1 MQRRSVLQALL
12 AAAVGAPLAARAAV
26 PTIDVYKSASCGC
39 CSGWVRHLQG
49 HGFTVR
55 PHDVANP
62 SDYREKFGM
71 PQEMGSCHTALV
83 NGYAIEGHVPARE
96 ITRLLAERPKARGL
110 AVPAMPQGAPGMEG
124 QRNDPFDVFLI
135 QADGRRAVYQ
145 HYGK

>member
-12 AAAVGAPLAARAAV
+12 AAAGAPLAARAAV
-26 PTIDVYKSASCGC
+26 PIIDVYKSASCGC
-39 CSGWVRHLQG
+39 CSGWVRHLQD

-62 SDYREKFGM
+62 SDYREKFGI
-71 PQEMGSCHTALV
+71 PQELGSCHTALV

-96 ITRLLAERPKARGL
+96 IKRLLAERPQARGL

-124 QRNDPFDVFLI
+124 QRHDPFDVFLL
-135 QADGRRAVYQ
+135 QADGRRTLYQ
-145 HYGK
+145 HYGA